1 MLVFTWENRIF
12 LWEGGG
18 LMKIIK
24 VDINKLKMA
33 SNTVGKQATTYKKL
47 YKQINTLTKMN
58 QATWTGE
65 DQKAFAMKM
74 NDFEPRLE
82 KIYKTL
88 EVYENLLDNA
98 AKIYSDSQSK
108 VMARAKTL
116 L

>member
-1 MLVFTWENRIF
+1 
-12 LWEGGG
+12 
-18 LMKIIK
+18 MKKIK
-24 VDINKLKMA
+24 VDINKLNMA
-33 SNTVGKQATTYKKL
+33 SNTVGKQASTYRKL

-58 QATWTGE
+58 QSVWSGE
-65 DQKAFAMKM
+65 DQKAFAQKI

-88 EVYENLLDNA
+88 EVYQELLDNA
-98 AKIYSDSQSK
+98 AKTYSSSQSR